1 MRMGRNLFPP
11 PESSTHAE
19 IMREPIGFP
28 GTPVPGMRA
37 DTPILGEKNPA
48 FAAGLSL
55 LFPGLGQV
63 CNGETGKGVLVLF
76 GVLAGLLVML
86 IPGIAV
92 WLFGIYDAWATARRM
107 NTGTVP
113 FREARLVTVL
123 LFMVVWTAGMFAL
136 LAFAALAAF
145 AAFTVPL

>member
-1 MRMGRNLFPP
+1 MIRNLFPH
-11 PESSTHAE
+11 PESSTRTE
-19 IMREPIGFP
+19 IMTGPIGFTGTGVP
-28 GTPVPGMRA
+28 GTRA
-37 DTPILGEKNPA
+37 DTPVLGEKNPV

-63 CNGETGKGVLVLF
+63 YNGETGKGVLVLF

-86 IPGIAV
+86 IPGVAV

-107 NTGTVP
+107 NAGIVP

-136 LAFAALAAF
+136 LALAALAAF

>member
-1 MRMGRNLFPP
+1 MSRNLFPH
-11 PESSTHAE
+11 PESSISTE
-19 IMREPIGFP
+19 IMREPIGFTGTGDP
-28 GTPVPGMRA
+28 GTRA
-37 DTPILGEKNPA
+37 DTPVRGEKNPA

-63 CNGETGKGVLVLF
+63 YNGETGKGVLVLF

-86 IPGIAV
+86 IPGVAV

-107 NTGTVP
+107 NAGTVP
-113 FREARLVTVL
+113 FREARLATVL
-123 LFMVVWTAGMFAL
+123 LFMLVWTAGMFAL
-136 LAFAALAAF
+136 LALAALAAF

>member
-1 MRMGRNLFPP
+1 MSRNLFPH
-11 PESSTHAE
+11 PESSISTE
-19 IMREPIGFP
+19 IMREPIGFTGTGAP
-28 GTPVPGMRA
+28 GTMA
-37 DTPILGEKNPA
+37 DTPVMGEKNPA

-63 CNGETGKGVLVLF
+63 YNGETGKGVLVLF

-86 IPGIAV
+86 IPGVAV

-107 NTGTVP
+107 NAGTVP
-113 FREARLVTVL
+113 FREARLATVL
-123 LFMVVWTAGMFAL
+123 LFMLVWTAGMFAL
-136 LAFAALAAF
+136 LALAALAAF

>member
-1 MRMGRNLFPP
+1 MSQNLFPH
-11 PESSTHAE
+11 PESSTRTE
-19 IMREPIGFP
+19 TMREPIGFT
-28 GTPVPGMRA
+28 GTKVPGGRA
-37 DTPILGEKNPA
+37 DTPVLGEKNPA

-86 IPGIAV
+86 IPGVAV
-92 WLFGIYDAWATARRM
+92 WLFGIYDARATARRM
-107 NTGTVP
+107 NAGTVP
-113 FREARLVTVL
+113 FREARLATVL

-136 LAFAALAAF
+136 LALAALAAI

>member
-1 MRMGRNLFPP
+1 MIRNLFPH
-11 PESSTHAE
+11 PESSTRTE
-19 IMREPIGFP
+19 IMREPIGLTETGVP
-28 GTPVPGMRA
+28 GTRA
-37 DTPILGEKNPA
+37 DTPVLGEKNPV

-63 CNGETGKGVLVLF
+63 YNGETGKGVLVLF

-86 IPGIAV
+86 IPGVAV

-107 NTGTVP
+107 NAGTVP
-113 FREARLVTVL
+113 FREARLATVL
-123 LFMVVWTAGMFAL
+123 LFMLVWTAGMFAL
-136 LAFAALAAF
+136 LALAALAAF

>member
-1 MRMGRNLFPP
+1 M
-11 PESSTHAE
+11 
-19 IMREPIGFP
+19 
-28 GTPVPGMRA
+28 
-37 DTPILGEKNPA
+37 GEKNPA

-63 CNGETGKGVLVLF
+63 YNGETGKGVLVLF

-107 NTGTVP
+107 NAGTVP
-113 FREARLVTVL
+113 FREARLVTVV
-123 LFMVVWTAGMFAL
+123 LFMVVWAAGMLAFLTL
-136 LAFAALAAF
+136 LAFAAIAAL
-145 AAFTVPL
+145 TVAV

>member
-1 MRMGRNLFPP
+1 MIRNLFPH
-11 PESSTHAE
+11 PESSIRTK
-19 IMREPIGFP
+19 IMTEPIGFTGTGDP
-28 GTPVPGMRA
+28 GTRAGTPVV
-37 DTPILGEKNPA
+37 GEKNPA

-63 CNGETGKGVLVLF
+63 YNGETGKGVLVLF

-107 NTGTVP
+107 NAGTVP
-113 FREARLVTVL
+113 FREARLVTVV
-123 LFMVVWTAGMFAL
+123 LFMVVWAAGMLAFLTL
-136 LAFAALAAF
+136 LAFAAIAAL
-145 AAFTVPL
+145 TVAV

>member
-11 PESSTHAE
+11 PESSTLTKT
-19 IMREPIGFP
+19 MTEPIELP
-28 GTPVPGMRA
+28 GTGTPGTGADAPVRE
-37 DTPILGEKNPA
+37 EKNPA

-63 CNGETGKGVLVLF
+63 YNGETGKGVLVLF

-86 IPGIAV
+86 IPGVAV

-107 NTGTVP
+107 NAGTVP
-113 FREARLVTVL
+113 FREVRWTTIV
-123 LFMVVWTAGMFAL
+123 LFMVVWTAGVFAFLAL
-136 LAFAALAAF
+136 LALAAF
-145 AAFTVPL
+145 AAFTVAV

>member
-1 MRMGRNLFPP
+1 MRMSRNLFPH
-11 PESSTHAE
+11 PESSISTE
-19 IMREPIGFP
+19 IMREPIGFTGTGAP
-28 GTPVPGMRA
+28 GTMA
-37 DTPILGEKNPA
+37 DTPVMGEKNPA

-63 CNGETGKGVLVLF
+63 YNGETGKGVLVLF

-86 IPGIAV
+86 IPGVAV

-107 NTGTVP
+107 NAGTVP
-113 FREARLVTVL
+113 FREARLATVL
-123 LFMVVWTAGMFAL
+123 LFMLVWTAGMFAL
-136 LAFAALAAF
+136 LALAALAAF